1 MESRR
6 SPKPVFSGP
15 ATKHVL
21 RLLAVV
27 LVFALVASAC
37 GDDSD
42 SDEATDGSSTAA
54 DASGTDG
61 TDSDDDE
68 PVEER
73 EVDPILTTAITGG
86 ITLGEGPAVEFDEVG
101 FEQEFEFTAGPGPAL
116 LAVWNEQNFVI
127 VPAGEIMPDGDGSPT
142 VEVTLVI
149 DGVQWTA
156 QDVHGSGDDVISA
169 SGEARSESGDETLAF
184 SFEIPVGVGSSTFEI
199 VGTDAI
205 VRGDLGSR
213 TFEQVEV
220 LIKNHPEVDTLV
232 LQDISGSVNDAV
244 NVETARLVRN
254 AGLNTHVPADGQIFS
269 GGVDLFAAGVE
280 RTVDPGAVVG
290 VHSWCCGPDGKSA
303 DEFPEDSPVHAVH
316 LAYSTEMLGEEGGRA
331 YYFFTIQAAPFDGMH
346 EMTMEELSEHL
357 LTN

>member
-1 MESRR
+1 MAVLFGARVWFRGSLASRR

-15 ATKHVL
+15 VIKHVL

-27 LVFALVASAC
+27 LAFALVASAC

-42 SDEATDGSSTAA
+42 SET
-54 DASGTDG
+54 
-61 TDSDDDE
+61 
-68 PVEER
+68 R
-73 EVDPILTTAITGG
+73 EVDPILTTAVTGG
-86 ITLGEGPAVEFDEVG
+86 ITLGEGPAVELDEVG
-101 FEQEFEFTAGPGPAL
+101 FEQEFLFDAGPGPAL
-116 LAVWNEQNFVI
+116 LAVWNEENFVI
-127 VPAGEIMPDGDGSPT
+127 VPAGGIMPGGDGSPT

-149 DGVQWTA
+149 DGVQWVA
-156 QDVHGSGDDVISA
+156 QDVAVSGEDVISA
-169 SGEARSESGDETLAF
+169 SGEARSEMGDETLAF
-184 SFEIPVGVGSSTFEI
+184 SFEIPVSIGSSTFEI

-232 LQDISGSVNDAV
+232 LQDISGSVNDEV

-254 AGLNTHVPADGQIFS
+254 AGLNTHVPADGQIYS

-280 RTVDPGAVVG
+280 RTVEPGAVLG

-303 DEFPEDSPVHAVH
+303 DEFPTDSPVHATH
-316 LAYSTEMLGEEGGRA
+316 LAYSTEMLGEQAGRDF
-331 YYFFTIQAAPFDGMH
+331 YFFTLSSAPFDGMH

>member
-27 LVFALVASAC
+27 LAFALIASAC

-42 SDEATDGSSTAA
+42 SDAATDGSSTAA

-61 TDSDDDE
+61 TDSDEDTPAE
-68 PVEER
+68 TR
-73 EVDPILTTAITGG
+73 EIDPILTTAFTGG
-86 ITLGEGPAVEFDEVG
+86 ITLGEGPVVEFDEVF
-101 FEQEFEFTAGPGPAL
+101 FEQEFEFAEGPGPAL
-116 LAVWNEQNFVI
+116 LAVWDEQNFAI
-127 VPAGEIMPDGDGSPT
+127 VPAGSVMPDGDGPST
-142 VEVTLVI
+142 VEITLLI
-149 DGVQWTA
+149 DGAQWTA
-156 QDVHGSGDDVISA
+156 QGVAISGEDPISA
-169 SGEARSESGDETLAF
+169 SGEARSETGEETLAF
-184 SFEIPVGVGSSTFEI
+184 SFDIPIGIGSSTFEI
-199 VGTDAI
+199 TGTEAI

-220 LIKNHPEVDTLV
+220 LIENHPEVDTLV
-232 LQDISGSVNDAV
+232 LQDISGSVNDEV